1 MLCNPPSETAES
13 DGMTRNEN
21 GPANGKGASEP
32 DTGIRPYSLLLG
44 IAGFAILYL
53 GIYLG
58 IAWVP
63 DATADFLGPVSAG
76 LSDDPFFI
84 LGFMLAGFSLLLP
97 RMRGWKRRVAFIA
110 ASVPFAIYFVAAGTA
125 AALLEGHLSRG
136 SMTAAMLAL
145 SILSIPVMIVHFRLF
160 DRPETDSRPA
170 ELPQRFVAAAFLT
183 LPALLSLVI
192 IFDVAEALDLP
203 ALPRETAWMSAAGI
217 AAFGAATIIHRFDP
231 ARRFIQGT
239 VLTGV
244 TAGACVLAV
253 TVAALAGPEPSP
265 SINFAMEIVPMIL
278 LLAVGWW
285 HLKSVDGRD
294 GGTSAP
300 GSTGTEG
307 GRSATAGSAGPD

>member
-1 MLCNPPSETAES
+1 MARQE
-13 DGMTRNEN
+13 NE
-21 GPANGKGASEP
+21 PANGNANSAP
-32 DTGIRPYSLLLG
+32 DTGIRPNSLLLG
-44 IAGFAILYL
+44 IAGFAVL
-53 GIYLG
+53 YLG

-63 DATADFLGPVSAG
+63 DATSDLLGPVAAG

-84 LGFMLAGFSLLLP
+84 IGFMLAASSLSLP

-125 AALLEGHLSRG
+125 AALLENHLSRG
-136 SMTAAMLAL
+136 SMTAAMLAQ

-160 DRPETDSRPA
+160 DRTETDSRPD
-170 ELPQRFVAAAFLT
+170 ELPQRFVAAAFLI

-192 IFDVAEALDLP
+192 IFDVTEALSPP
-203 ALPRETAWMSAAGI
+203 AVPPVTAWMSIAGI
-217 AAFGAATIIHRFDP
+217 AAFGAATIINRFDP
-231 ARRFIQGT
+231 ARRFLQGT

-253 TVAALAGPEPSP
+253 TAAALAGPEPSP
-265 SINFAMEIVPMIL
+265 SVDFAMEIVPMML

-294 GGTSAP
+294 GG
-300 GSTGTEG
+300 
-307 GRSATAGSAGPD
+307 RSATAGSTNPN